1 MGQNASIVSRCPTIF
16 DRVLQVFQD
25 RQDRLGC
32 PVSRAWKD
40 WKVPKVK
47 RANLDLKD
55 RVDPRATEYDL
66 RECDAS
72 RTDQLTKTFV
82 LVFRAKWE
90 CLVSPVST
98 AFRESRDRL
107 DHLE

>member
-1 MGQNASIVSRCPTIF
+1 VYP
-16 DRVLQVFQD
+16 D
-25 RQDRLGC
+25 RQDRPDC

-40 WKVPKVK
+40 WKDPKVK
-47 RANLDLKD
+47 KANLDLKD
-55 RVDPRATEYDL
+55 RADPRATEYDP

-72 RTDQLTKTFV
+72 RNAQLTKTFV
-82 LVFRAKWE
+82 LVFFRAKWE

-98 AFRESRDRL
+98 AFRESRDRP

>member
-1 MGQNASIVSRCPTIF
+1 VYP
-16 DRVLQVFQD
+16 D
-25 RQDRLGC
+25 RQDRPDC
-32 PVSRAWKD
+32 QVSRAWKA
-40 WKVPKVK
+40 WKVQKVK
-47 RANLDLKD
+47 KANLDLKD

-72 RTDQLTKTFV
+72 RADQLTKTFV

-98 AFRESRDRL
+98 AFRESRGRL